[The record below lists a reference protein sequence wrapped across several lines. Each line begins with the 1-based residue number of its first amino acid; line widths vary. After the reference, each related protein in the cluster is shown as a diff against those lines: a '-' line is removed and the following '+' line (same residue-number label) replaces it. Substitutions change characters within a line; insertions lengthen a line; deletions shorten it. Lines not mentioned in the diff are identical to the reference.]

1 MATIFG
7 SALSP
12 MEKEAELMFMESTIT
27 MSKIST
33 MENIV
38 NSQFERAI
46 LECDYYAMKEG
57 SSYDEYDR
65 MIMEATVDKDGKEM
79 GIIRSIIN
87 AIGSAINKIG
97 EWIQK
102 AVGAD
107 LEKMKNV
114 PDDATVTMTAEESKK
129 MSDAVKFIPKA
140 LNSIKETMNKIENA
154 VKNHTT
160 LSIKGVTVASFA
172 TAMGLGVFIDG
183 SKESESAK
191 KSSETTET
199 KGGIEGYVRK
209 WLGIQKEATDIQN
222 QANKLLTLL
231 EKGPNLVKDAAQKN
245 IDDAKQKEAE
255 KAQNAKPTGESVEES
270 GASTVTE
277 STYGLSA
284 YDGLFMEASSG
295 TQQAYARQISAVKK
309 AIAKQDKAAAIRALN
324 SARGYA
330 NGATGADGDTWS
342 NEVSSLEKQVQSLP
356 DQQPAAQKPA
366 QQKTQPANKK
376 PQKQNAATSAKTSQ
390 GSGSSILDANVTN
403 DDYTNGGSAQV
414 SNPGQAQTAY
424 NSTTHKPDPA
434 RGTATVGNKKKSNA
448 DPNLSEGNG
457 ATRDESIPAKGQDVV
472 QAGTEKVKS
481 LGRKARNTVK
491 PILDKARN
499 LLNQKKPKEA
509 ENAIKELRGFTLDA
523 TSKAEYEEIMKDISI
538 QIGNASDEPKTDY
551 KDGGVAKN
559 RRTKV
564 AKNAAANSQEV
575 DTSVVN
581 AEMNTDNTDNVQLPW
596 YKEAI
601 AWLKAVLQVL
611 ALVIPAGGK
620 CLVDGIAGLFNKA
633 RKLVGGGD
641 DLGDDVEDET
651 PKDNANADQNA
662 QPEQQPTQ
670 PTKESVED
678 LFGIGDEYREMM
690 EGPEPESLQQFDQ
703 IIQDL

>member
-33 MENIV
+33 MENII

-107 LEKMKNV
+107 LGKMSSI

-140 LNSIKETMNKIENA
+140 LNTIKETMNKIENA
-154 VKNHTT
+154 AKNHTT
-160 LSIKGVTVASFA
+160 LSIEAVTVASFA

-183 SKESESAK
+183 SKEAESAK

-209 WLGIQKEATDIQN
+209 WLGIQKEATDVQN

-295 TQQAYARQISAVKK
+295 TQQAYAKQISAVKK

-342 NEVSSLEKQVQSLP
+342 NEVRSLEKQVQSLP
-356 DQQPAAQKPA
+356 DQKPAAQKPA
-366 QQKTQPANKK
+366 QQKAQPANPK
-376 PQKQNAATSAKTSQ
+376 PQKQNASTSAGTSQ
-390 GSGSSILDANVTN
+390 KSGSGILDANVTN

-448 DPNLSEGNG
+448 DPNLSEGDG
-457 ATRDESIPAKGQDVV
+457 ATRDESILAKGQDVV

-523 TSKAEYEEIMKDISI
+523 TSKAEYEDILNDISI
-538 QIGNASDEPKTDY
+538 QIGNASDEPKTGY

-559 RRTKV
+559 RRTNV
-564 AKNAAANSQEV
+564 AKDAAANAQEV
-575 DTSVVN
+575 DISAVN
-581 AEMNTDNTDNVQLPW
+581 AEMNTDNADNVQLPW

>member
-231 EKGPNLVKDAAQKN
+231 EKGPNMVKDAAQKN
-245 IDDAKQKEAE
+245 INDAKQKEAE

-295 TQQAYARQISAVKK
+295 TQQAYAKQISAVKN
-309 AIAKQDKAAAIRALN
+309 AIAKQDKAAAIKALN

-342 NEVSSLEKQVQSLP
+342 NEVRSLEKQVQSLP
-356 DQQPAAQKPA
+356 DQKPAAQKPA
-366 QQKTQPANKK
+366 QQKGQPANKK
-376 PQKQNAATSAKTSQ
+376 PKKQNASTSAGTSQ

-448 DPNLSEGNG
+448 DPNLSEGDG
-457 ATRDESIPAKGQDVV
+457 ATRDESILAKGQDVV
-472 QAGTEKVKS
+472 QAGTGKVKS

-499 LLNQKKPKEA
+499 FLNQKKPKEA

-538 QIGNASDEPKTDY
+538 QIGNASDAAKTDY

-559 RRTKV
+559 RRTNA
-564 AKNAAANSQEV
+564 AKDAAANAQEV

-581 AEMNTDNTDNVQLPW
+581 AEMNTDNVQLPW

>member
-330 NGATGADGDTWS
+330 NVATGADGDTWS

-356 DQQPAAQKPA
+356 DQQPSAQKPA

-403 DDYTNGGSAQV
+403 DDYTNGGSTQV

-448 DPNLSEGNG
+448 DPNLSEG
-457 ATRDESIPAKGQDVV
+457 ATRDESILAKGQDVV

-559 RRTKV
+559 RRTNV
-564 AKNAAANSQEV
+564 AKNAAANAQEV

-581 AEMNTDNTDNVQLPW
+581 AEMNTGNTDNVQLPW

-662 QPEQQPTQ
+662 QPEQPTQ

>member
-107 LEKMKNV
+107 LGKMSSV

-140 LNSIKETMNKIENA
+140 LNTIKETMNKIENA
-154 VKNHTT
+154 AKNHTT
-160 LSIKGVTVASFA
+160 LSIEAVTVASFA

-183 SKESESAK
+183 SKESEAAK

-209 WLGIQKEATDIQN
+209 WLGIQKEATDVQN

-245 IDDAKQKEAE
+245 INDAKQKEAE

-295 TQQAYARQISAVKK
+295 TQQAYAKQISAVKN
-309 AIAKQDKAAAIRALN
+309 AIAKQDKAAAIKALN

-342 NEVSSLEKQVQSLP
+342 NEVRSLEKQVQSLP
-356 DQQPAAQKPA
+356 DQKPAAQKPA
-366 QQKTQPANKK
+366 QQKGQPANKK
-376 PQKQNAATSAKTSQ
+376 PKKQNASTSAGTSQ
-390 GSGSSILDANVTN
+390 GSGSSILDANNTN
-403 DDYTNGGSAQV
+403 NDYTDGGTAQV
-414 SNPGQAQTAY
+414 SNPGQAQAAY
-424 NSTTHKPDPA
+424 NSTAHKPDPA

-448 DPNLSEGNG
+448 DPNLSEGDG
-457 ATRDESIPAKGQDVV
+457 ATRDESILAKGQDVV

-523 TSKAEYEEIMKDISI
+523 TSKAEYEEILNDISI
-538 QIGNASDEPKTDY
+538 QIGNASDEPKTGY

-559 RRTKV
+559 RRTNV
-564 AKNAAANSQEV
+564 AKDAAAN
-575 DTSVVN
+575 
-581 AEMNTDNTDNVQLPW
+581 ADNVQLPW

-651 PKDNANADQNA
+651 PKDNTNADQNA

>member
-107 LEKMKNV
+107 LEKMKNI

-154 VKNHTT
+154 AKNHTT
-160 LSIKGVTVASFA
+160 LSIKGVAVASFA

-199 KGGIEGYVRK
+199 KGDIEGYVRK
-209 WLGIQKEATDIQN
+209 WLGIQKEATGIQN

-356 DQQPAAQKPA
+356 DQKPAAQKPA

-376 PQKQNAATSAKTSQ
+376 PQKQNASTSTNTSQ
-390 GSGSSILDANVTN
+390 GSGSGILDANVTN

-457 ATRDESIPAKGQDVV
+457 YTRDESILAKGQDVV

-499 LLNQKKPKEA
+499 FLNQKKPKEA
-509 ENAIKELRGFTLDA
+509 ENAIKELKGFTLDA
-523 TSKAEYEEIMKDISI
+523 TSKAEYEDILKDISI

-559 RRTKV
+559 RRTNV
-564 AKNAAANSQEV
+564 AKDAAANAQEV
-575 DTSVVN
+575 DISAVN

-611 ALVIPAGGK
+611 VLVIPAGGK

-641 DLGDDVEDET
+641 DLEDDVEDET
-651 PKDNANADQNA
+651 PKDNANTDQNA
-662 QPEQQPTQ
+662 QPEQQPTT

>member
-33 MENIV
+33 MENII

-107 LEKMKNV
+107 LGKMSSI

-140 LNSIKETMNKIENA
+140 LNTIKETMNKIENA
-154 VKNHTT
+154 AKNHTT
-160 LSIKGVTVASFA
+160 LSIEAVTVASFA

-183 SKESESAK
+183 SKEAESAK

-209 WLGIQKEATDIQN
+209 WLGIQKEATDVQN

-255 KAQNAKPTGESVEES
+255 KEQNAKPTGESVEES

-295 TQQAYARQISAVKK
+295 TQQAYAKQISAVKN
-309 AIAKQDKAAAIRALN
+309 AIAKQDKAAAIKALN
-324 SARGYA
+324 NARRYA
-330 NGATGADGDTWS
+330 NGATGADADTWS
-342 NEVSSLEKQVQSLP
+342 NEVRSLEKQVQSLP
-356 DQQPAAQKPA
+356 DQKPAAQKPA
-366 QQKTQPANKK
+366 QQKGQPANKK
-376 PQKQNAATSAKTSQ
+376 PKKQNASTSTNTSQ
-390 GSGSSILDANVTN
+390 GSGSSILDANNTN
-403 DDYTNGGSAQV
+403 NDYTDGGSAQV

-457 ATRDESIPAKGQDVV
+457 ATRDESILAKGQDVV

-523 TSKAEYEEIMKDISI
+523 TSKAEYEEILNDISI

-559 RRTKV
+559 RRTNV
-564 AKNAAANSQEV
+564 AKDAAANAQEV
-575 DTSVVN
+575 DISAVN
-581 AEMNTDNTDNVQLPW
+581 AEMNTGNADNVQLPW

>member
-107 LEKMKNV
+107 LGKMSSI
-114 PDDATVTMTAEESKK
+114 PDDATVTITAEESKK
-129 MSDAVKFIPKA
+129 MGDAVKFIPKA
-140 LNSIKETMNKIENA
+140 LNTIKETMNKIENA
-154 VKNHTT
+154 AKNHTT
-160 LSIKGVTVASFA
+160 LSIEAVTVASFA

-183 SKESESAK
+183 SKEAESAK

-209 WLGIQKEATDIQN
+209 WLGIQKEATDVQN

-295 TQQAYARQISAVKK
+295 TQQAYAKQISAVKN

-324 SARGYA
+324 NARGYA

-356 DQQPAAQKPA
+356 DQKPAAQKPA
-366 QQKTQPANKK
+366 QQKGQPANPK
-376 PQKQNAATSAKTSQ
+376 PKKQNASTSANTSQ
-390 GSGSSILDANVTN
+390 GSGSSILDANNTN
-403 DDYTNGGSAQV
+403 NDYTDGGSAQV

-457 ATRDESIPAKGQDVV
+457 ATRDESILAKGQDVV

-523 TSKAEYEEIMKDISI
+523 TSKAEYEEILNDISI
-538 QIGNASDEPKTDY
+538 QIGNASDEPKTGY
-551 KDGGVAKN
+551 KDGGAAKN

-564 AKNAAANSQEV
+564 AKDAAANAQEV

-581 AEMNTDNTDNVQLPW
+581 AEMNTDNVQLPW

-641 DLGDDVEDET
+641 DLEDET
-651 PKDNANADQNA
+651 PKDNANTDQNA

>member
-107 LEKMKNV
+107 LEKMKNI
-114 PDDATVTMTAEESKK
+114 PDDATVTLTAEESKK

-140 LNSIKETMNKIENA
+140 LNTIKETMNKIENA
-154 VKNHTT
+154 AKNHTT
-160 LSIKGVTVASFA
+160 LSIEAVTVASFA

-183 SKESESAK
+183 SKESESVK

-209 WLGIQKEATDIQN
+209 WLGIQKEATGIQN

-295 TQQAYARQISAVKK
+295 TQQAYAKQISAVKN

-356 DQQPAAQKPA
+356 DQKPAAQKPA
-366 QQKTQPANKK
+366 QQKGQPTNKK
-376 PQKQNAATSAKTSQ
+376 PQKQNAATSANTSQ
-390 GSGSSILDANVTN
+390 GSGSGILDANVTN

-414 SNPGQAQTAY
+414 SNPRQAQTAY

-457 ATRDESIPAKGQDVV
+457 YTRDESILAKGQDVV

-523 TSKAEYEEIMKDISI
+523 TSKAEYEDILNDISI
-538 QIGNASDEPKTDY
+538 QIGNASDEPKTGY

-564 AKNAAANSQEV
+564 AKNAAANAQEV

-601 AWLKAVLQVL
+601 AWLKSVLQVL

-651 PKDNANADQNA
+651 PKDNANTDQNA
-662 QPEQQPTQ
+662 QPEQQPTT